1 MPFAFLGDDAIPMR
15 TNLVEPYSA
24 FHLDLEKL
32 VPNYRISRARKIIE
46 NTFGTLPARFCIFRL
61 PILASVETVV
71 FVTKCCVALHNYLI
85 SGRLTDEGNAYCP
98 NNFVDQEVRSKE
110 KRIIE
115 TGG

>member
-1 MPFAFLGDDAIPMR
+1 M
-15 TNLVEPYSA
+15 
-24 FHLDLEKL
+24 
-32 VPNYRISRARKIIE
+32 
-46 NTFGTLPARFCIFRL
+46 
-61 PILASVETVV
+61 
-71 FVTKCCVALHNYLI
+71 FVAKCCVALHNYLI